1 MSSQP
6 LHLVIPDSNAAR
18 NIMKRS
24 SPFAAVSVLVLSGFV
39 GSAGCGSGNPQAAAK
54 AVVRR
59 YNDSNGKRLA
69 NFYGQYQSEFLS
81 GPKDEQTF
89 KQFIA
94 GRSSSALEEMGV
106 KAEGVD
112 GLFVSERDKQP
123 FFIRYGLKR
132 PTGGRQ
138 ALVCETQG
146 VGGKSL
152 VVFSGPK
159 EVEVPVAEL
168 DAYKKGEKDEK
179 PE

>member
-1 MSSQP
+1 MT
-6 LHLVIPDSNAAR
+6 
-18 NIMKRS
+18 RS
-24 SPFAAVSVLVLSGFV
+24 YPFAVVSVLVLSGFV
-39 GSAGCGSGNPQAAAK
+39 GSTGCGSGSPQAAAK

-59 YNDSNGKRLA
+59 YNDTNGKRLA
-69 NFYGQYQSEFLS
+69 NFYGQYQSEFPS
-81 GPKDEQTF
+81 GPKDEQTL

-94 GRSSSALEEMGV
+94 GRSPAALEEMGV

-132 PTGGRQ
+132 PTGGLR

-152 VVFSGPK
+152 VIFSGPQ

-168 DAYKKGEKDEK
+168 DAYKKGERDEK

>member
-1 MSSQP
+1 
-6 LHLVIPDSNAAR
+6 
-18 NIMKRS
+18 MKRS
-24 SPFAAVSVLVLSGFV
+24 SLFAAVSVLVLSGFV

-59 YNDSNGKRLA
+59 YNDTNGKRLA

-81 GPKDEQTF
+81 GPKDEKTL

-94 GRSSSALEEMGV
+94 GQPASALEEMGV

-138 ALVCETQG
+138 ALVFEAQG
-146 VGGKSL
+146 AGGKSL
-152 VVFSGPK
+152 VVFGGPK

-168 DAYKKGEKDEK
+168 AAYKKGEKDEK

>member
-1 MSSQP
+1 MT
-6 LHLVIPDSNAAR
+6 
-18 NIMKRS
+18 RS
-24 SPFAAVSVLVLSGFV
+24 YPFAVVSVLVLSGFV
-39 GSAGCGSGNPQAAAK
+39 GSTGCGSGSPQAAAK

-59 YNDSNGKRLA
+59 YNDTNGKRLA
-69 NFYGQYQSEFLS
+69 NFYGQYQSEFPS
-81 GPKDEQTF
+81 GPKDEQTL

-94 GRSSSALEEMGV
+94 GRSPAALEEMGV

-123 FFIRYGLKR
+123 YYIRYGLKR

-138 ALVCETQG
+138 ALVCEAQG

-159 EVEVPVAEL
+159 EVEVLVAEL

>member
-1 MSSQP
+1 
-6 LHLVIPDSNAAR
+6 
-18 NIMKRS
+18 MKRS
-24 SPFAAVSVLVLSGFV
+24 FPFRVVSMVVLGGFV
-39 GSAGCGSGNPQAAAK
+39 CSAGCGSDNPQAAAK

-59 YNDSNGKRLA
+59 YNDTNGKRLA

-81 GPKDEQTF
+81 GPKDEQTL

-94 GRSSSALEEMGV
+94 GMSSAALEEMGV
-106 KAEGVD
+106 KADGVD

-123 FFIRYGLKR
+123 FFVRYGLKR

-152 VVFSGPK
+152 VIFSGPK

>member
-1 MSSQP
+1 
-6 LHLVIPDSNAAR
+6 
-18 NIMKRS
+18 MKRS
-24 SPFAAVSVLVLSGFV
+24 FPFRVVAALLLGGFV
-39 GSAGCGSGNPQAAAK
+39 CSAGCGSGNPQAAAK

-59 YNDSNGKRLA
+59 YNDTNGKRLA
-69 NFYGQYQSEFLS
+69 NFYCQYQSEFLA
-81 GPKDEQTF
+81 GPKDEQTL

-94 GRSSSALEEMGV
+94 GRSSAALEEMGV

>member
-1 MSSQP
+1 MSNQP
-6 LHLVIPDSNAAR
+6 LHHVIPDSNAAR

-24 SPFAAVSVLVLSGFV
+24 SPFAAVSVLVLGGFV
-39 GSAGCGSGNPQAAAK
+39 CSAGCGSDNSQAAAK

-59 YNDSNGKRLA
+59 YNDTNGKRLA

-81 GPKDEQTF
+81 GPKDEQTL
-89 KQFIA
+89 KKFIA
-94 GRSSSALEEMGV
+94 GRSPVALEEMGV
-106 KAEGVD
+106 KPECVD

-123 FFIRYGLKR
+123 FFVRYGLKR

-138 ALVCETQG
+138 ALVFENQG
-146 VGGKSL
+146 VSGKSL
-152 VVFSGPK
+152 VIFSGPK

-168 DAYKKGEKDEK
+168 DAYKTGEKDEK